1 MAVGRDEISIDEKM
15 KKRVVL
21 RADASKSIGYGHFT
35 RTLALANI
43 LREHFICFFATYKPS
58 TYQLNEITNVC
69 SYLPL
74 EGNDILQYNS
84 AFLSSLNTDDIVV
97 LDNYFFDTNFQ
108 KTIKLKGCK
117 LVCID
122 DIHTRHFYCDVLFCP
137 DPCSIDS
144 YSLETF
150 TRFYGGLEWAF
161 LRKPFLEN
169 RYTRPACNEIKNII
183 LGIGG
188 ADPYNLTDRLIN
200 LLLDKS
206 LNVMVLAGDTVHIS
220 KKHYKYIDRYI
231 KASAQE
237 IVQLFNKADLG
248 IFSASTICNEALA
261 VELPIAAGYY
271 VDNQVEIYHELVKSG
286 RALPLDDFS
295 DERLKQ
301 RLDQVLHLP
310 APATWKKG
318 NIRKH
323 YIELF
328 HTLCFKNY
336 RIGTFHFIDYRNLSE
351 AQHLEVWQARTD
363 SRICCWMSNQTIFS
377 FESHLDFVN
386 SLRSFS
392 DRFFWAVYKD
402 NCFLGSVNIH
412 VMDSGYA
419 ERGIFMNPC
428 LVGKAMAKEIE
439 ENAYSIYR
447 NLGISVLKAK
457 VRKNNI
463 RSLKYHQ
470 KTGYSIECENEEYYF
485 LIKILNEL

>member
-1 MAVGRDEISIDEKM
+1 MQKIYF
-15 KKRVVL
+15 
-21 RADASKSIGYGHFT
+21 RADAGAEIGYGHFI
-35 RTLALANI
+35 RTLALADMLKDDFSCVFVTQAPTI
-43 LREHFICFFATYKPS
+43 YQKSEVAKVCELVEVSATEEKFRLFLDM
-58 TYQLNEITNVC
+58 LNGDE
-69 SYLPL
+69 
-74 EGNDILQYNS
+74 
-84 AFLSSLNTDDIVV
+84 IVV
-97 LDNYFFDTNFQ
+97 LDNYFYDTDYQQ
-108 KTIKLKGCK
+108 KIRAKGCR

-122 DIHTRHFYCDVLFCP
+122 DMHNKHYVADVVINHGLTNENLFDTEFYTRLCLGLDWALLRAPFLTCQQNKRASTDGVKKVVLGFGGCDHWNLTGKVCSLLLATPDIEQVTAIIGDAYQHSYLCDPRLCYRKNLGAAEIAELFC
-137 DPCSIDS
+137 
-144 YSLETF
+144 
-150 TRFYGGLEWAF
+150 
-161 LRKPFLEN
+161 
-169 RYTRPACNEIKNII
+169 
-183 LGIGG
+183 
-188 ADPYNLTDRLIN
+188 
-200 LLLDKS
+200 
-206 LNVMVLAGDTVHIS
+206 
-220 KKHYKYIDRYI
+220 
-231 KASAQE
+231 
-237 IVQLFNKADLG
+237 KADLALLP
-248 IFSASTICNEALA
+248 ASTMSFEALA
-261 VELPIAAGYY
+261 CGTVLATGYY